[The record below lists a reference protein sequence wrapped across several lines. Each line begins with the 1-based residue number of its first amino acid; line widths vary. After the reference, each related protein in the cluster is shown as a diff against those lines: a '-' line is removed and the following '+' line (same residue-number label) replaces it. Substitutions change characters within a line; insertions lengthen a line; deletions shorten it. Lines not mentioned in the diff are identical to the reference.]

1 MSVTPEKFP
10 EHKHA
15 VDVFLATNPKPGDVV
30 SHDQLDKWLG
40 IDESIVTDLES
51 AQRLQFIRLA
61 RIEAFKGELLLD
73 HQIYI
78 ENVRGE
84 GYRVVPPKDQSSA
97 AEEFTRRTIAQAISK
112 GICVAKNVN
121 REALTD
127 AERRENAD
135 AIARL
140 ANLRLLTRRAFR
152 IEGSTTKT
160 LTNSEQ
166 PSG

>member
-1 MSVTPEKFP
+1 MSVTPDKFP

-15 VDVFLATNPKPGDVV
+15 VEVFLATNPKPGDIV
-30 SHDQLDKWLG
+30 SHDQLDEWLG
-40 IDESIVTDLES
+40 IDESTVTDFES
-51 AQRLQFIRLA
+51 AQRLQFIRLS

-73 HQIYI
+73 HQIYV

-112 GICVAKNVN
+112 GISVAKNVN
-121 REALTD
+121 GNELTD
-127 AERRENAD
+127 AQRKENAD

-140 ANLRLLTRRAFR
+140 ANLRLMTRKAFR
-152 IEGSTTKT
+152 ALPGDQPKALS
-160 LTNSEQ
+160 NSE
-166 PSG
+166 